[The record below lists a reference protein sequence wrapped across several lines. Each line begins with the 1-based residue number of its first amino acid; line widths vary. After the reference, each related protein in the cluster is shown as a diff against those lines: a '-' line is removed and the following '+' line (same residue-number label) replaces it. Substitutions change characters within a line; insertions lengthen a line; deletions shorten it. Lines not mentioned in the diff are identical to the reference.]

1 MARQLA
7 KGSPKCNG
15 TVDNDVNGRRPRSL
29 RGGNCFAKCARA
41 TRALYLSRFVRGM
54 KAEEKS
60 ALARPRS
67 REPREF
73 PREAPAHAKGRNRVT
88 EAPLSCLRI
97 LEIGSTLFERS
108 ARTLIASFGEPPEG
122 SSAISS
128 DSIADDFFA
137 SLARARTR
145 TGNRGGD

>member
-1 MARQLA
+1 VFWRLPRDIMARQLA

-15 TVDNDVNGRRPRSL
+15 TVDNDVNGRCLRSL
-29 RGGNCFAKCARA
+29 RGGNCFTKCARA
-41 TRALYLSRFVRGM
+41 TRALFLSRFVRGM

-67 REPREF
+67 REAREF

-97 LEIGSTLFERS
+97 LEIGSTLFDGVHEPSSPRS
-108 ARTLIASFGEPPEG
+108 ANLPKDRPQLAAIRSRT
-122 SSAISS
+122 ISS
-128 DSIADDFFA
+128 P
-137 SLARARTR
+137 R
-145 TGNRGGD
+145 